1 MTINERL
8 VILVTQKSDEP
19 SEGMTNFG
27 RYLEKEYKKYY
38 EVLVIDPK
46 QIFKHNI
53 DKKYHNNNIIIYAL
67 GPSFTSLIMLRIA
80 KFKFK
85 SLKTINIALLPVISN
100 LGMRI
105 IGMLMSKPDF
115 TVCLSDTANKR
126 FQSK

>member
-38 EVLVIDPK
+38 QVLVIDPK

-67 GPSFTSLIMLRIA
+67 GPSFTSLITTEPIPI
-80 KFKFK
+80 K
-85 SLKTINIALLPVISN
+85 LLEPI
-100 LGMRI
+100 
-105 IGMLMSKPDF
+105 F
-115 TVCLSDTANKR
+115 TPFLITEPAPIKH
-126 FQSK
+126 